1 MNRNVMGKILLSNIA
16 EELAAKSNLSREAAS
31 SFMHLFFETI
41 EKGLQQDGIVK
52 IKGFGTFKVLDM
64 SDRSSVDVNTGDR
77 ITIKGHRKVT
87 FTPDS
92 AMKELVNRPFAHF
105 EPTELNEGYPDED
118 EPLASEVDNT
128 GDANDE
134 PETEAEELVVVEDV
148 ATEEAASVEAVIEEV
163 ASEEAQSVDA
173 MPTSE
178 EVAPVDVVTEE
189 TVSEEAASVATMAE
203 ETISEDVVP
212 VDSVVEEVAEPV
224 EEVIAP
230 VATEAES
237 VQDEVEK
244 TSEGEEVVEDNAS
257 PMPTEEVVES
267 VSPAVAIEDTPKVP
281 QQEAKKNRRGCLK
294 WVLILLLL
302 AAALAFVLYWFVIP
316 MPTSESSRKDVVM
329 EQDEIKVKPNLEEE
343 LGAEWGNAQK
353 TEEPLLENEVSEP
366 VDSVEEKVEATVEV
380 KVEEQAV
387 AEPVS
392 DPIAPEYTF
401 YITESLQA
409 KTIKDITI
417 ADTTDYIMEGTLAV
431 HKLKSGE
438 TIIQLSNKYYG
449 DKRLWPYIVK
459 YSKMKDYNNVAIGQ
473 RIEIPVLRNK

>member
-1 MNRNVMGKILLSNIA
+1 M
-16 EELAAKSNLSREAAS
+16 
-31 SFMHLFFETI
+31 
-41 EKGLQQDGIVK
+41 
-52 IKGFGTFKVLDM
+52 
-64 SDRSSVDVNTGDR
+64 
-77 ITIKGHRKVT
+77 
-87 FTPDS
+87 
-92 AMKELVNRPFAHF
+92 
-105 EPTELNEGYPDED
+105 
-118 EPLASEVDNT
+118 
-128 GDANDE
+128 
-134 PETEAEELVVVEDV
+134 
-148 ATEEAASVEAVIEEV
+148 
-163 ASEEAQSVDA
+163 
-173 MPTSE
+173 
-178 EVAPVDVVTEE
+178 
-189 TVSEEAASVATMAE
+189 
-203 ETISEDVVP
+203 
-212 VDSVVEEVAEPV
+212 EEVAEPI

-237 VQDEVEK
+237 VQDEAEK
-244 TSEGEEVVEDNAS
+244 TSEEEEVVEDNAS

-366 VDSVEEKVEATVEV
+366 VDSVEAKVEATVEV

-387 AEPVS
+387 AEPVSEPVS

-459 YSKMKDYNNVAIGQ
+459 YSKMKDYNKVAIDQ